1 MSMVESISNNFVRF
15 AALLSAIGL
24 IKRHSEGNSVM
35 NLIEIVMIAMWL
47 QMDYGKILSLLKKSH

>member
-1 MSMVESISNNFVRF
+1 MVESISNNFVRF

>member
-1 MSMVESISNNFVRF
+1 MVESISNNFVRF
-15 AALLSAIGL
+15 AALVSAIGL
-24 IKRHSEGNSVM
+24 IKRHSEGNSAM